1 MSLNAISRAPEIYNL
16 FISSV
21 ETNLSLNDILQAMRM
36 ASSVLS
42 EPARVKRFAIGIDQV
57 TPNITDL
64 GASILLPDYNAIW
77 EVVRDA
83 VYSP

>member
-21 ETNLSLNDILQAMRM
+21 ETNLSLNDILQAMRI
-36 ASSVLS
+36 APAVLS
-42 EPARVKRFAIGIDQV
+42 DPARVKRYSIGIDQV
-57 TPNITDL
+57 APTITDL
-64 GASILLPDYNAIW
+64 GASVLLPDYNAIW
-77 EVVRDA
+77 EVVREA